1 MVGIFGVIVLGILAL
16 AGCGLIM
23 MLSIAVPVML
33 VNRFRSKTKMEGL
46 SAWAVIIIIGVM
58 VLIVGLG
65 IELFKIFIPTVI
77 ELLTVNLWIGMI
89 SAMLMSIVIS
99 APLISLFTNR
109 IYQRIEDLEERI
121 SQADKRLDFD
131 ESHRLME
138 ELKTA
143 EIQYE
148 RRKNITIDV
157 LIIVCLIGFVIMYL
171 LS

>member
-23 MLSIAVPVML
+23 MLSIAIPVFL
-33 VNRFRSKTKMEGL
+33 VNHFRNKTQSDEP
-46 SAWAVIIIIGVM
+46 SAGTTAIIIGIM
-58 VLIVGLG
+58 VLVIGFG
-65 IELFKIFIPTVI
+65 IELFKIFIPAVI
-77 ELLTVNLWIGMI
+77 EMLDANWWVGMI
-89 SAMLMSIVIS
+89 SAILMSIVIS

-109 IYQRIEDLEERI
+109 IYKRIEDLEERI

-171 LS
+171 LN